1 MATEQLELCQT
12 IQQNI
17 KTLEAMCLTVKG
29 YFDEKSDQK
38 KEQQTKNLI
47 DIDKPCENK
56 LKEQDE
62 LKFRGVTIRKN
73 EKCNTWYTRV
83 RIDNKQ
89 LYISGKTQTDCMKQ
103 LKAIIKNGNKEEE
116 KNPTLIGWYD
126 KWFELFKKNKVKET
140 TIDDYKKVLKKIP
153 TDLLNKKINKITNLE
168 IIILLNSIE
177 AERMKQKVY
186 ELLNTLFEKAVDF
199 DLIKKNILKQIEKP
213 KHIVEKGVALN
224 ISEQATF
231 IQGCKNYKWGNL
243 FLTILYQGLR
253 IGEALALTLTDVD
266 FEKETLNINKA
277 INEKGQLTET
287 KNTQSTRIMPLF
299 KPTQTILKTIQ
310 TNNRIFNFSYTTATK
325 RLKELLQHL
334 NLKEISLHDLRH
346 TFITNCKNAG
356 IPEHIV
362 QNWVGHQIGSKVTST
377 VYTHITED
385 ANLFNINK
393 LNETKFYSNS
403 TQE

>member
-1 MATEQLELCQT
+1 MILNTENMLLYY
-12 IQQNI
+12 
-17 KTLEAMCLTVKG
+17 KTLVAEVNPN
-29 YFDEKSDQK
+29 K
-38 KEQQTKNLI
+38 KEFNNNLI

-56 LKEQDE
+56 LKEQGE
-62 LKFRGVTIRKN
+62 LKFRGKTIRKN
-73 EKCNTWYTRV
+73 EKCNTWYTRI

-89 LYISGKTQTDCMKQ
+89 LYISGKTQADCMKQ
-103 LKAIIKNGNKEEE
+103 LKAVIKNGNEKEE
-116 KNPTLIGWYD
+116 KNPTLIGWYN

-140 TIDDYKKVLKKIP
+140 TIDDYKKILKKIP
-153 TDLLNKKINKITNLE
+153 IDLLNKKINKITSLE
-168 IIILLNSIE
+168 IIVLLNSIE

-199 DLIKKNILKQIEKP
+199 DLIKKNVLKQIEKP

-266 FEKETLNINKA
+266 FEKETLSINKA

-325 RLKELLQHL
+325 RLKELLQYL

-403 TQE
+403 THE